1 MGNLLQDLRYGV
13 RLLLKRPGFT
23 AVAVLTLALGIGV
36 NTAIFSLVNAVLLQP
51 LPYPEPDRL
60 TTFYVSS
67 RGAGLRQMEWTE
79 GQFAWLRERNHA
91 FESLAAYDNWG
102 FNLIDG
108 GEPERLN
115 GAIVTHDFFRVLGQQ
130 PLYGRAFLPE
140 EDRPGNNN
148 VLILSHH
155 LWQRRFGGDPDILNK
170 PLILDNTPTVVVGIM
185 PPGFNFPENADL
197 WVPVGLSPQDFS
209 LYYIQP
215 IARLKPGVSL
225 KDAEREMAALIE
237 EFGRLQNWPHDEE
250 WPRPQVVPLVQ
261 SIVGEVRTPLL
272 ILLGAAGLVLL
283 IACANIANL
292 LLARAGSRTRE
303 IAIRCCLGASPS
315 RIAMQMLT
323 ESLLLA
329 FAGATGGL
337 LLAFWCVEWLKR
349 ISPEEIP
356 RIEQVQ
362 IDSVVLIFTVGV
374 MLWTGILFGLA
385 PALRA
390 VRVNLLEATKEAVR
404 NSASVSSRRMN
415 NLFVILQFSLSLILL
430 ISVGLLLESFR
441 HLVAVDPGFR
451 PENVLTAR
459 VQLPNNK
466 YADETQVRNF
476 QAQLVRRV
484 GELPG
489 VGSAALCQMIP
500 FGSGGDGNPFTVEG
514 REPAPDEQLPEAW
527 WRSVTPAYFDA
538 MKITVI
544 KGRAFLDTD
553 NENSERV
560 AIVDEKLAR
569 AYWPDGDAVGKRIR
583 IGRASWGNPL
593 MRIVG
598 VVASVK
604 HRNLDEDAKF
614 YLYMP
619 ASQETQWSTYLV
631 VRTLSDPEA
640 IVSAV
645 RGEVSALD
653 PELPLFEVRTM
664 EQAVARSLATRR
676 LTNHLLTAFAATALL
691 LAAVGIYGVMSL
703 NVSNR
708 TSEFG
713 IRMALGAEPGNILRL
728 VLGQGMTLAAIGL
741 GAGLLATFWITPLL
755 ASLLY
760 GVGETDFTT
769 FAVAALILVGV
780 ALFACYIPARRA
792 TKVDPIIALR
802 CE

>member
-13 RLLLKRPGFT
+13 RLLLKKPGFA
-23 AVAVLTLALGIGV
+23 AVAVLTLALGIGA
-36 NTAIFSLVNAVLLQP
+36 NTAIFSVVNAVLLRP

-67 RGAGLRQMEWTE
+67 REGSLRHMEWTE
-79 GQFAWLRERNHA
+79 GQFAWLRERNRS
-91 FESLAAYDNWG
+91 FESLAAYDDSG
-102 FNLIDG
+102 FNLIDR

-115 GAIVTHDFFRVLGQQ
+115 GATVTHDFFRVLGQQ
-130 PLYGRAFLPE
+130 PLHGRTFLPE
-140 EDRPGNNN
+140 EDRRGNNN
-148 VLILSHH
+148 VLILSHN
-155 LWQRRFGGDPDILNK
+155 LWQRRFGGDPGILDK
-170 PLILDNTPTVVVGIM
+170 PLVLDNTPTVVVGIM
-185 PPGFNFPENADL
+185 PAGFNFPENTDL
-197 WVPVGLSPQDFS
+197 WVPVGLNPQDFS
-209 LYYIQP
+209 LYYIDP
-215 IARLKPGVSL
+215 IARLKPGVTFE
-225 KDAEREMAALIE
+225 DAEREMAALID
-237 EFGRLQNWPHDEE
+237 EFGRQQNWPSDE
-250 WPRPQVVPLVQ
+250 RRTALQVVPLVHL
-261 SIVGEVRTPLL
+261 IVGDVRMPLL

-303 IAIRCCLGASPS
+303 VAIRCCLGASPL

-329 FAGATGGL
+329 FVGAAGGL
-337 LLAFWCVEWLKR
+337 LLAFWFVEWLKK
-349 ISPEEIP
+349 ISPEEVP
-356 RIEQVQ
+356 RIEQVE
-362 IDSVVLIFTVGV
+362 IDSAVLIFTVGI
-374 MLWTGILFGLA
+374 MLLTGILFGLA

-390 VRVNLLEATKEAVR
+390 ARVNLQEATKEAAR
-404 NSASVSSRRMN
+404 GSASASSRRMN
-415 NLFVILQFSLSLILL
+415 NLFVILQFSLSLVLL
-430 ISVGLLLESFR
+430 ISVGLLLQSFR
-441 HLVAVDPGFR
+441 HLVAVNPGFG
-451 PENVLTAR
+451 PENVFTAR

-466 YADETQVRNF
+466 YTDETQVRNF
-476 QAQLVRRV
+476 QAQLIRRV

-514 REPAPDEQLPEAW
+514 REPAPDEPLPEAW
-527 WRSVTPAYFDA
+527 WRSVTPSYFDA

-544 KGRAFLDTD
+544 KGRAFQDTD

-569 AYWPDGDAVGKRIR
+569 AYWPDADAVGKRIR

-593 MRIVG
+593 MKIVG

-619 ASQETQWSTYLV
+619 ASQEPQWSTYLV
-631 VRTLSDPEA
+631 VRTLSDPQA

-664 EQAVARSLATRR
+664 EQAVASSLTTRR
-676 LTNHLLTAFAATALL
+676 LTNFLLTAFAATALL

-703 NVSNR
+703 NVSSR
-708 TSEFG
+708 TGEFG
-713 IRMALGAEPGNILRL
+713 IRMALGAQPGNILRL

-741 GAGLLATFWITPLL
+741 GAGLLVTFWITPLL
-755 ASLLY
+755 TSLLY
-760 GVGETDFTT
+760 GVGETDSAT
-769 FAVAALILVGV
+769 FAVAALILVCA
-780 ALFACYIPARRA
+780 ALLACYIPARRA
-792 TKVDPIIALR
+792 TKVDPVVALR

>member
-13 RLLLKRPGFT
+13 RLLLKKPGFT
-23 AVAVLTLALGIGV
+23 AVVVLTLALGIGA
-36 NTAIFSLVNAVLLQP
+36 NTAIFSVVNAVLLRP

-60 TTFYVSS
+60 TAFFVSS
-67 RGAGLRQMEWTE
+67 PEEGLRKMEWTE
-79 GQFAWLRERNHA
+79 GQFAWLRERNHT
-91 FESLAAYDNWG
+91 FESLAAYDNSG
-102 FNLIDG
+102 FNLIDR

-130 PLYGRAFLPE
+130 PLHGRTFLPE
-140 EDRPGNNN
+140 EDRRGNTN

-155 LWQRRFGGDPDILNK
+155 LWQRRFGGDPDILNR

-185 PPGFNFPENADL
+185 PAGFNFPENSDL
-197 WVPVGLSPQDFS
+197 WVPVGLDPQDFS
-209 LYYIQP
+209 LYYIEP
-215 IARLKPGVSL
+215 VARLKPGVTL
-225 KDAEREMAALIE
+225 KDAEREMAALID
-237 EFGRLQNWPHDEE
+237 EFGRLQNWPRDDE
-250 WPRPQVVPLVQ
+250 WPRPQVGPLAQ
-261 SIVGEVRTPLL
+261 LIVGEVRKPLL
-272 ILLGAAGLVLL
+272 ILFGAAGLVLL

-292 LLARAGSRTRE
+292 LLARASSRTRE
-303 IAIRCCLGASPS
+303 IAIRCCLGASPP

-329 FAGATGGL
+329 FVGATGGL

-349 ISPEEIP
+349 ISPEEVP

-362 IDSVVLIFTVGV
+362 IDSAVLIFTVGI
-374 MLWTGILFGLA
+374 MLLTGVLFGLA

-390 VRVNLLEATKEAVR
+390 VRVNLQEATKEAVR
-404 NSASVSSRRMN
+404 SSASVSSRRMN

-459 VQLPNNK
+459 VDLPNNK
-466 YADETQVRNF
+466 YTDEAQVRAF
-476 QAQLVRRV
+476 QSQLVRRV

-489 VGSAALCQMIP
+489 VGTAALCQMIP

-514 REPAPDEQLPEAW
+514 REPAPDEPLPEAW

-544 KGRAFLDTD
+544 KGRTFQDTD
-553 NENSERV
+553 NESSERV

-569 AYWPDGDAVGKRIR
+569 AYWPDGDAVGRRIR
-583 IGRASWGNPL
+583 IGRASWGNSL
-593 MRIVG
+593 MKIVG

-645 RGEVSALD
+645 RGEIAALD

-664 EQAVARSLATRR
+664 EQAVARSLATRT
-676 LTNHLLTAFAATALL
+676 LTNFLLTAFAATALL

-713 IRMALGAEPGNILRL
+713 IRLALGAGPGNILRL
-728 VLGQGMTLAAIGL
+728 VLRQGMTLAAIGL
-741 GAGLLATFWITPLL
+741 AAGLLATFWITPLL

-760 GVGETDFTT
+760 GVGETDSTT
-769 FAVAALILVGV
+769 FASAALILVGA

-792 TKVDPIIALR
+792 TKVDPIVALR